1 MMEAR
6 TSKVFKT
13 ILGFFNSRVC
23 YHFFFF
29 GLLIVSLGRNT
40 TVSSPGSK
48 DHLRTSE
55 DLLCEGPEEPRDNT
69 DFLETKQTIFL
80 LPWARSFLPLSLAAL

>member
-40 TVSSPGSK
+40 TVFP
-48 DHLRTSE
+48 LEARTISV
-55 DLLCEGPEEPRDNT
+55 LLKIYSAKAQRNPEII
-69 DFLETKQTIFL
+69 QIF
-80 LPWARSFLPLSLAAL
+80 